1 VGGPGLFCAAHN
13 SKVGAIPR
21 RSQPAHWLAAAR
33 VFLVTRHSYGW
44 DLTTTEPEM
53 AEGRLRAVGWACRW
67 AGSDLV
73 VELPGWIQ
81 SEPVI
86 VAIPPGLFD

>member
-1 VGGPGLFCAAHN
+1 
-13 SKVGAIPR
+13 
-21 RSQPAHWLAAAR
+21 
-33 VFLVTRHSYGW
+33 
-44 DLTTTEPEM
+44 M